1 MQYEILLIRENVL
14 ERTEIDSQICNIMI
28 LKIKYSVKC
37 QPRKNKTADVKKNSN
52 QLKAGEV

>member
-37 QPRKNKTADVKKNSN
+37 QPRKNKIADVKKNSN
-52 QLKAGEV
+52 QLKAG